1 MEKLLA
7 AYAAAPT
14 DANARKVANHNRRH
28 PFSAVMLVPSDSAT
42 LTTALA
48 HAERVTMPPVLA
60 DIFRGV
66 I

>member
-28 PFSAVMLVPSDSAT
+28 PFAAVMLVPSDSAT
-42 LTTALA
+42 LAKA
-48 HAERVTMPPVLA
+48 IDHAKRVTMPPALA
-60 DIFRGV
+60 GMLQGV